1 MYSEAICRGAIVLSI
16 PSIMA
21 VMSIGVSVD
30 IAERSAKSVTPPTC
44 FPLGTQH
51 TQSDPLVCIVCHAV
65 LVATSTQISMYLR
78 T

>member
-1 MYSEAICRGAIVLSI
+1 MYSAAICRGAIVLSI

-30 IAERSAKSVTPPTC
+30 IAERSAKSVTPPN